1 MPSPLFPATPSP
13 HDIYVVWRLRFF
25 AQKWVKCGRTHR
37 RLPALGR
44 LYHEVSRYKTGED
57 NRMVGGQCWL
67 VGASGGYANVPG
79 PGGVGVTP
87 SGRSLVGCK
96 PRGVMTI
103 LVFILHRDGRV
114 ALKFFSSLHFLR
126 RNSSRA
132 PRELV
137 KKANSA
143 RLRGGR

>member
-1 MPSPLFPATPSP
+1 
-13 HDIYVVWRLRFF
+13 
-25 AQKWVKCGRTHR
+25 
-37 RLPALGR
+37 
-44 LYHEVSRYKTGED
+44 
-57 NRMVGGQCWL
+57 MVGGQCWL

-114 ALKFFSSLHFLR
+114 ALKFFFFSSF
-126 RNSSRA
+126 SSQEQFKSSQGIG
-132 PRELV
+132 REGKLCSV
-137 KKANSA
+137 EM
-143 RLRGGR
+143 RQVTRWP